1 MLVLSGKEILKGI
14 DLKLDETIQKLVE
27 NFSDEIMSKDKQLGI
42 YEEQIIIQ
50 KEKIELLEEKNR
62 NLFAQTGGLT
72 KGNNK
77 LQKEKLKLEA
87 ENKSLKEKV
96 TKQTSTIEKL
106 SKDTEAKIKLQAIIE
121 QQEKIISRRIAPLTK
136 EMITNYDKKN
146 PMMK

>member
-27 NFSDEIMSKDKQLGI
+27 NFSNEIMSKDKQLGI

-106 SKDTEAKIKLQAIIE
+106 SKDAEAKIKLQAIIE